1 MVRETRG
8 LPQKEKDE
16 RKDEDELSLRR
27 RETTKWDINHIG
39 AVRLAFT
46 SPWRMSEPEVFW

>member
-1 MVRETRG
+1 MVGETRG

-46 SPWRMSEPEVFW
+46 SPWRMSEPEVF